1 MLNHNEEYRVNMTNK
16 NILLRRAEDQ
26 FLNKDYTNAL
36 KIYGLI
42 LKDYPQLKDA
52 KVGAYLS
59 DMGFDL
65 DDDAQ
70 ALFDYYQVIKDSS
83 DDAEDII
90 DELSQTI
97 YATRIIVQEQ
107 MDGVMSSQQE
117 YQSGISYDD
126 FLLLIEDKGSF
137 KEAFEDIMFSTKVII
152 NSKESF
158 IDFIKRLISANYQE
172 VALKY
177 LDAVGGN
184 FGSSQDVYALYE
196 LIDRD
201 IA

>member
-1 MLNHNEEYRVNMTNK
+1 MMMTSK
-16 NILLRRAEDQ
+16 HILLQRAEEQ
-26 FLNKDYTNAL
+26 FLNKDYSNAL
-36 KIYGLI
+36 KIYGLL

-70 ALFDYYQVIKDSS
+70 ALFDYYQAIKNSS
-83 DDAEDII
+83 DDAEEII

-107 MDGVMSSQQE
+107 VVGAMQEQIE
-117 YQSGISYDD
+117 YQDGISYDD
-126 FLLLIEDKGSF
+126 FVALIESKGDF
-137 KEAFEDIMFSTKVII
+137 REVFEDIMFSTKVVITT
-152 NSKESF
+152 KEEF
-158 IDFIKRLISANYQE
+158 IDFIKRLISAEYQE

-177 LDAVGGN
+177 LDSISGH
-184 FGSSQDVYALYE
+184 FGATQDIYALYQ
-196 LIDRD
+196 LIDKV
-201 IA
+201 

>member
-1 MLNHNEEYRVNMTNK
+1 MTNK
-16 NILLRRAEDQ
+16 NILLQRAEDQ

-107 MDGVMSSQQE
+107 IDGVMSSQQE
-117 YQSGISYDD
+117 YQNGISYSD
-126 FLLLIEDKGSF
+126 FLTLIEDKGSF
-137 KEAFEDIMFSTKVII
+137 REAFEDIMFSTKVII

-158 IDFIKRLISANYQE
+158 IDFVKRLISADYQD

-177 LDAVGGN
+177 LDAIGGN

-196 LIDRD
+196 LIDKEK
-201 IA
+201 I

>member
-1 MLNHNEEYRVNMTNK
+1 MMMTSK
-16 NILLRRAEDQ
+16 HILLQRAEEQ
-26 FLNKDYTNAL
+26 FLNKDYSNAL
-36 KIYGLI
+36 KIYGLL

-70 ALFDYYQVIKDSS
+70 ALFDYYQAIKNSS
-83 DDAEDII
+83 DDAEEII

-107 MDGVMSSQQE
+107 VVGAMQEQIE
-117 YQSGISYDD
+117 YQDGISYHD
-126 FLLLIEDKGSF
+126 FVTLIESKGDF
-137 KEAFEDIMFSTKVII
+137 REAFEDIMFSTKVVITT
-152 NSKESF
+152 KEEF
-158 IDFIKRLISANYQE
+158 IDFIKRLISAEYQE

-177 LDAVGGN
+177 LDSISGH
-184 FGSSQDVYALYE
+184 FGATQDIYALYQ
-196 LIDRD
+196 LIDKV
-201 IA
+201 

>member
-1 MLNHNEEYRVNMTNK
+1 MTSK
-16 NILLRRAEDQ
+16 NILLQRAEEQ

-36 KIYGLI
+36 KIYGLL

-70 ALFDYYQVIKDSS
+70 ALFDYYQAIKNSS
-83 DDAEDII
+83 EDAEEII

-107 MDGVMSSQQE
+107 VTGAIQEQIE
-117 YQSGISYDD
+117 YQEGISYND
-126 FLLLIEDKGSF
+126 FVLLIERKGDF
-137 KEAFEDIMFSTKVII
+137 REAFEDIMFSTKVVIT
-152 NSKESF
+152 SKEEF
-158 IDFIKRLISANYQE
+158 IDFVTRLISAEYQDI
-172 VALKY
+172 ALKY
-177 LDAVGGN
+177 LDSMADY
-184 FGSSQDVYALYE
+184 FGLSQDVYALYT
-196 LIDRD
+196 LIEKE
-201 IA
+201 

>member
-1 MLNHNEEYRVNMTNK
+1 MNYNIHRVNMINK
-16 NILLRRAEDQ
+16 NILLQRAEGQ

-52 KVGAYLS
+52 KVGACLS

-70 ALFDYYQVIKDSS
+70 ALFDYYQAIKDSN
-83 DDAEDII
+83 DDADEII

-107 MDGVMSSQQE
+107 LDEVVESQYE
-117 YQSGISYDD
+117 YQNGISYED
-126 FLLLIEDKGSF
+126 FVALIEDKGNFS
-137 KEAFEDIMFSTKVII
+137 EAFENIMFSTKVII
-152 NSKESF
+152 NSKNDF
-158 IDFIKRLISANYQE
+158 IDFVKRLISAEYE
-172 VALKY
+172 DIALKY
-177 LDAVGGN
+177 LDALAGN
-184 FGSSQDVYALYE
+184 FGSSQDVYALYD
-196 LIDRD
+196 LINKDKK
-201 IA
+201 